1 MLVVVRKQRVSELV
15 ESARNVSVL
24 DRIPMGARWD
34 LRGILKLGPDF
45 HGNGQTL
52 KSHSVADNEGKVVMK
67 PGDLWSLE

>member
-24 DRIPMGARWD
+24 DRIPMGARCD
-34 LRGILKLGPDF
+34 LRGILKVGPDF
-45 HGNGQTL
+45 HGNGPTL
-52 KSHSVADNEGKVVMK
+52 KNHLVADNEDKVVMK